1 VTAARVQGAGVREG
15 DGLKLRITI
24 GGNTYLADVEV
35 LEEEDAASTTPVMA
49 YAPSAIH
56 PEADVGERAGG
67 VADKTC
73 RSPVTGM
80 VIRIPAEAGQA
91 VEAGQVLVVLE
102 AMKMETR
109 VTAPCAGTVAKV
121 HVAAGISVKAGQVL
135 VEMA

>member
-1 VTAARVQGAGVREG
+1 MQGAGVREG

-35 LEEEDAASTTPVMA
+35 LEEEDAGAPTPAMA
-49 YAPSAIH
+49 YAPPAID

-67 VADKTC
+67 GADKTC

-80 VIRIPAEAGQA
+80 VIQVPAEAGQA

-121 HVAAGISVKAGQVL
+121 HVGAGISVKAGQEL
-135 VEMA
+135 VELA